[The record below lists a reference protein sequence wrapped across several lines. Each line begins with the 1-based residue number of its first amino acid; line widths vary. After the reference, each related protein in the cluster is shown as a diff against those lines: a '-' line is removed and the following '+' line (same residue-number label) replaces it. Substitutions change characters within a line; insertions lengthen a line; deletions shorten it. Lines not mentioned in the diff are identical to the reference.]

1 VPATTIT
8 MTAAATTSVVMA
20 SVTVVTPAGARLT
33 NVTPAPTVTIS
44 GTEQTGAPAVTFSV
58 LVEHRNFGVFVL
70 VRASG
75 EVWDA

>member
-1 VPATTIT
+1 
-8 MTAAATTSVVMA
+8 
-20 SVTVVTPAGARLT
+20 
-33 NVTPAPTVTIS
+33 VTPAPTVTIS